1 MKRECL
7 GQAMAEFVVMTAGC
21 LLLLFV
27 LVPVIAKLSDMSYKA
42 QELARYTAWER
53 TVWYNSFGA
62 SDTLPSQIDTK
73 DGYLAIRSDAD
84 IHNSA
89 EQRLLPFEATT
100 RSFSANDIDEPSPS
114 NNLWRWTHSGQAMT
128 AAGSAAANANLA
140 NTATPSLAYSIL
152 DTYNDVM
159 GTVNKVLKVI
169 SFGQGD
175 DDFLQIAHPTQNFY
189 RSAINIPVPMAGGRL
204 GDQPLFGER
213 FANQLNVKANSA
225 VLADGWVAQSEGHF
239 REKTDDFVLG
249 TLIEDNP
256 LWGVVRSLIG
266 IFEPSFKD
274 VNFAPVNTAPMPDG
288 EVNCNV
294 TTGFCYFK

>member
-1 MKRECL
+1 
-7 GQAMAEFVVMTAGC
+7 MAEFVVMTAGC

-27 LVPVIAKLSDMSYKA
+27 LVPVVAKLSDMSYKA

-53 TVWYNSFGA
+53 TVWYNSFGS

-73 DGYLAIRSDAD
+73 DGYLAIRSDAA
-84 IHNSA
+84 ILNSA
-89 EQRLLPFEATT
+89 EQRLLPYEATT
-100 RSFSANDIDEPSPS
+100 RRFAATDIDQPTAS

-128 AAGSAAANANLA
+128 TAGSAAASSGLLNS
-140 NTATPSLAYSIL
+140 ATPSTAYSVL

-169 SFGQGD
+169 SFGGGD
-175 DDFLQIAHPTQNFY
+175 DDFLQVAHPTQNFY
-189 RSAINIPVPMAGGRL
+189 KSTIDIPVPMAGGRL
-204 GDQPLFGER
+204 GGQPLLGDR

-274 VNFAPVNTAPMPDG
+274 VNFAPVSTKPMPDG
-288 EVNCNV
+288 DVNCNT